1 MKGGACYT
9 TAICKMP
16 GETGNNYTGVKVGGF
31 SSSETHY
38 LTAYTMMDTTNFKQ
52 NFNRTQNL
60 YITATPDL
68 LNGFGEHVHRQ
79 VTFHEEKTESVRAPH
94 LVKYGKNDFML
105 LWSREDKVYYMH
117 IDGEGN
123 LGEQYSFEGHL
134 SDCLPIVYNGYIIWY
149 VADGSSMF
157 FNRID
162 LQDISKHE
170 TIEPEEDGRKYL
182 KEIVL
187 VGMPETDT
195 RPYGVAF
202 EDFYPRVES
211 VIIDGS
217 VKNINKGAFLGSSTL
232 TNLVLE
238 DGVESIMYAAF
249 YDCDI
254 RELDIPC
261 SVTSIA
267 RDAFNFNKNLTK
279 VTFCGGLQSL
289 GIEAFRNCDLREV
302 TIPKNVFWVD
312 IEAFMNNPNL
322 SKVVIEDG
330 VQRLYDRCFAECAEN
345 LEIYVPNSVTIFGE
359 DITDSTATWVVE
371 KGSAAYKYAVKN
383 NYKIRLV
390 SGDNNNNTAITESD
404 MNNLNIYANNYTIF
418 VENADD
424 EILVYDAIGR
434 LVCRDATPC
443 VRAEIPMEKS
453 GVYVVKVGNLAKKV
467 IVE

>member
-1 MKGGACYT
+1 
-9 TAICKMP
+9 
-16 GETGNNYTGVKVGGF
+16 
-31 SSSETHY
+31 
-38 LTAYTMMDTTNFKQ
+38 
-52 NFNRTQNL
+52 
-60 YITATPDL
+60 
-68 LNGFGEHVHRQ
+68 
-79 VTFHEEKTESVRAPH
+79 
-94 LVKYGKNDFML
+94 
-105 LWSREDKVYYMH
+105 
-117 IDGEGN
+117 
-123 LGEQYSFEGHL
+123 
-134 SDCLPIVYNGYIIWY
+134 
-149 VADGSSMF
+149 
-157 FNRID
+157 
-162 LQDISKHE
+162 
-170 TIEPEEDGRKYL
+170 
-182 KEIVL
+182 
-187 VGMPETDT
+187 ETDF
-195 RPYGVAF
+195 RPYGTAF

-279 VTFCGGLQSL
+279 VTFCDGLQSL

-312 IEAFMNNPNL
+312 IETFMNNPNL

-330 VQRLYDRCFAECAEN
+330 VKRLYDKCFAECAEN
-345 LEIYVPNSVTIFGE
+345 LEIYVPSSVTIFGE
-359 DITDSTATWVVE
+359 NITDPTATWVVV
-371 KGSAAYKYAVKN
+371 KGSEAHKYAVKN
-383 NYKIRLV
+383 NYKIRFM
-390 SGDNNNNTAITESD
+390 SPDDNITAVTNTETQ
-404 MNNLNIYANNYTIF
+404 NLNIYAIDHTIV
-418 VENADD
+418 VENANS